1 MTLEINT
8 QETELLT
15 TVLEKEEKILL
26 IEINRANHRE
36 FKDLLK
42 ERLKIL
48 NALIEKLK
56 VS

>member
-1 MTLEINT
+1 MLEINT
-8 QETELLT
+8 QEIELLT

-42 ERLKIL
+42 ERLRIL
-48 NALIEKLK
+48 TALIEKLK